1 SMDRLRED
9 GVLDLEVGGTVYK
22 LTADDLLIEE
32 VPAAGYAVESAG
44 GVTVALRT
52 ELSEELIEEGLMRE
66 MVSKVQTMRRS
77 SDFQVTDRILLYVRR
92 NELAAMIDRRVDD
105 IMEEVL
111 AEQVIF
117 FDDLSELPEGLE
129 AQDWDINGHA
139 MTLAVR
145 VS

>member
-1 SMDRLRED
+1 MDRLRED